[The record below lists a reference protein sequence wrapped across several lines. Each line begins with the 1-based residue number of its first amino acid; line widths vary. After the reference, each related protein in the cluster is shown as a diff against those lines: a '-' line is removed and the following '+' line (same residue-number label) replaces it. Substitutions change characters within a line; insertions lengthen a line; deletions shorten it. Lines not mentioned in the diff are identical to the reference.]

1 VTPASSAPA
10 RTGSPG
16 SERATPGAGAPLG
29 RRRRHLFAPWL
40 AGYRKAW
47 LRGDLTAGLL
57 VVAIAIP
64 LSMGMAEVAGVPPIT
79 GLATCVYPLIAY
91 ALIGASRHLVI
102 GLDASTAAMLA
113 ATVAPLAG
121 ASADRYL
128 ALAGGLTILVGAV
141 IMMAGSFRLGA
152 LTRLLSSPSLLGYQA
167 GLGVIVIASQ
177 LPRLLGIGVDAAD
190 PVPRLVEVASE
201 LNNVDAWTTAVGV
214 LVLVTVAVAQRTR
227 PRLPAALAAIA
238 VATAVVGLAGLDAR
252 GVAVVGDIP
261 AGLPRFAIP
270 ALTGAD
276 LLALAASAAAIA
288 LVAGA
293 DTLATARVFAT
304 RNRYE
309 LDPNRE
315 LLALGTANVVSGFS
329 GGITASASSARTAVA
344 ETVGGRTPLASA
356 VAGVGLALVLAFAG
370 GALGAVPVG
379 ALAAVVIVAVARL
392 IDVPALARLAK
403 EEPIDAAVAL
413 ATLAAVVALGTLQ
426 GIVVAIVAS
435 TLRRLMARRRAGRE
449 RLP

>member
-1 VTPASSAPA
+1 L
-10 RTGSPG
+10 R
-16 SERATPGAGAPLG
+16 
-29 RRRRHLFAPWL
+29 LFVPWL
-40 AGYRKAW
+40 VGYRRAW

-79 GLATCVYPLIAY
+79 GLSTCVYPLIAY
-91 ALIGASRHLVI
+91 ALVGASRHLVI

-113 ATVAPLAG
+113 ATVAPLAA
-121 ASADRYL
+121 ASEARYL
-128 ALAGGLTILVGAV
+128 ALAGGLTILVGV
-141 IMMAGSFRLGA
+141 VLLVAGLFRLGA
-152 LTRLLSSPSLLGYQA
+152 LTRLLSSSSLLGYQA

-177 LPRLLGIGVDAAD
+177 LPRLLGIGVRTPD
-190 PVPRLVEVASE
+190 PIPRLLEVATE
-201 LNNVDAWTTAVGV
+201 LRHLHPWTTAVGV
-214 LVLVTVAVAQRTR
+214 LVLVTVVVAQRTT
-227 PRLPAALAAIA
+227 PRLPAAIAAIA
-238 VATAVVGLAGLDAR
+238 VATAFVGLAGLDGR

-261 AGLPRFAIP
+261 AGLPDLAVP

-276 LLALAASAAAIA
+276 LLALATGAVAIA

-293 DTLATARVFAT
+293 DTVATARVFAM

-344 ETVGGRTPLASA
+344 ETVGGHTPLASA
-356 VAGVGLALVLAFAG
+356 VAGLGLALVLAFAG
-370 GALGAVPVG
+370 GALDAVPVG

-403 EEPIDAAVAL
+403 AEPIEGAVAL
-413 ATLAAVVALGTLQ
+413 ATLVAVVALGTLE

-435 TLRRLMARRRAGRE
+435 TVRRRLARRPARRM